1 MYKLSAFLFL
11 LLASLQAGPVFCDED
26 DIDTDLMQS
35 IDDTTK
41 SVTSNI
47 DLRKKQAA
55 DEDAL
60 ALKKMLGQV
69 QLFYETRH
77 DKPDAIEFAR
87 TSLDIANRLQ
97 KLLNDKDFD
106 GAARAANELSRS
118 CRSCHDVYKQS

>member
-1 MYKLSAFLFL
+1 MHKKLTAPLVL
-11 LLASLQAGPVFCDED
+11 LLALHAMPVLCDED
-26 DIDTDLMQS
+26 EMDTDLMQT

-55 DEDAL
+55 DEDAHELQRLL
-60 ALKKMLGQV
+60 AQV
-69 QLFYETRH
+69 QTFYETRH
-77 DKPDAIEFAR
+77 DKADAIGFAR
-87 TSLDIANRLQ
+87 ASVDIANRLQ
-97 KLLNDKDFD
+97 KLLTDKDFE